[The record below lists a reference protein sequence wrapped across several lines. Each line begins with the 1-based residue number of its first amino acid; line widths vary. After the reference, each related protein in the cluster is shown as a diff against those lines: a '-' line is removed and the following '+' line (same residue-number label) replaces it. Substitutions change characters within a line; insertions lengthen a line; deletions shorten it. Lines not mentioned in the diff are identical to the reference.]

1 MSIKSTSSKIFLNKE
16 ITKTQRR
23 CSVTYS
29 LSPFIYIE
37 RRRNNKESDALSGA
51 GAAGGGKELFNPAHA
66 LALFIIYTKRKRER
80 EQLRRIIHP
89 NCHNT
94 NEQKWEILLLI
105 YSKRKY

>member
-1 MSIKSTSSKIFLNKE
+1 MF
-16 ITKTQRR
+16 RH
-23 CSVTYS
+23 VFS

-51 GAAGGGKELFNPAHA
+51 GAAGGGGKELFNPAHA
-66 LALFIIYTKRKRER
+66 LALFIIYTKRKR

-94 NEQKWEILLLI
+94 NEQKWEILLLLI
-105 YSKRKY
+105 YSKKKILIIIIKDVAL